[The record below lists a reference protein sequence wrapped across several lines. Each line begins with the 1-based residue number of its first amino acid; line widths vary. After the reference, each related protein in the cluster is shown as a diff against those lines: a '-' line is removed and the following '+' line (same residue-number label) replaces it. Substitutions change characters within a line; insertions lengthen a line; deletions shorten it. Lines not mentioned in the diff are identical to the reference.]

1 MVKALPVLLLAG
13 MLWPGPTPRAQTI
26 ISESGRLIFFNSLD
40 SARAVNIIRL
50 TGFVNCWLNNF
61 DTRDSFPVLLDF
73 RPPSGDRPSNN
84 LFADTVPAGIGS
96 PQPDSSNPRPETGF
110 LQPPTRNSQ
119 LDTASPQLGY
129 DNLFGNSLVYTDS
142 TAVPSD
148 PGQQLYYQKLGLR
161 IRLDPSP
168 DPKVLLQL
176 LEYGIAHYGALRQ
189 IRTLCLSDGPAPNP
203 DNATVSLTL
212 VPGDIAHILHRPL
225 SPKLR
230 LALKSCH

>member
-1 MVKALPVLLLAG
+1 MAKTLPVFLLTG
-13 MLWPGPTPRAQTI
+13 MLWPGPAPQAQTI

-40 SARAVNIIRL
+40 SARAAEIIRL

-61 DTRDSFPVLLDF
+61 DTRDSFPILLDF
-73 RPPSGDRPSNN
+73 RPQSEDRGSGNLSND
-84 LFADTVPAGIGS
+84 LSADAVPADIRS
-96 PQPDSSNPRPETGF
+96 APAQIWNQPDST
-110 LQPPTRNSQ
+110 
-119 LDTASPQLGY
+119 SPQLGY

-142 TAVPSD
+142 SVMPSD

-161 IRLDPSP
+161 IRPGNPSP

-176 LEYGIAHYGALRQ
+176 LEYGIAHYAALRQ

-203 DNATVSLTL
+203 DNISTPVTL
-212 VPGDIAHILHRPL
+212 VPGDIAHILSRPV
-225 SPKLR
+225 STRIR